1 MIHRC
6 SYTHTCS
13 YSWWK
18 TGVHQLRLVVY
29 PYYLQGFRN
38 IPGGCLGFFPSTVA
52 FCRFSRTELHSHF
65 QTSCVDDFLM
75 NLEAGYYIT
84 IWILAKPSECFWK
97 TLLYMAYDAGN
108 HFLDSRWF
116 RASTAP
122 LSLHS
127 LQRREILSSMN
138 CSVFPCE
145 KGAKNTVPNK
155 TTKTPPMLCCL
166 RGVESPTWS
175 CIKSHSPWLH
185 SPVLSHQQVMTSARC
200 LLQHLWKEES
210 KCQHYSPNMEP
221 ENDGFQKEISFSKS
235 PFFRFHVSLGGK
247 SNPFKK
253 SELKDE
259 GIASRCITTF
269 SVDLT
274 VAVVDLVLFKSLPK
288 T

>member
-18 TGVHQLRLVVY
+18 SGVHQLRLVVY
-29 PYYLQGFRN
+29 PYYLQGFSN

-155 TTKTPPMLCCL
+155 TT
-166 RGVESPTWS
+166 RGISQRVCSLGACQS
-175 CIKSHSPWLH
+175 
-185 SPVLSHQQVMTSARC
+185 QVFGKPRKWGI
-200 LLQHLWKEES
+200 LQAFMEE
-210 KCQHYSPNMEP
+210 NG
-221 ENDGFQKEISFSKS
+221 GFQAVDKD
-235 PFFRFHVSLGGK
+235 VSCLHPRK
-247 SNPFKK
+247 LIWQWKINHHFW
-253 SELKDE
+253 
-259 GIASRCITTF
+259 
-269 SVDLT
+269 
-274 VAVVDLVLFKSLPK
+274 
-288 T
+288 